1 MSGPSHPA
9 LTHQQGVTA
18 SSKPADFRKFD
29 SAPKTFPLGI
39 TKRTAYIILLAALA
53 AAAAVAWFILSKPAL
68 PPGFAAGNGRL
79 EANEIYTATKYA
91 GRVKTILFNE
101 GDTVAA
107 GQVVARMDTSALD
120 AQLRQEQA
128 QIMESEN
135 SRKVALAQIAVKQ
148 ANYNYAQSQYQRS
161 KQLVTSGAVSGQEA
175 EIDNAR
181 MLAARAELVGS
192 QAEAVRAASA
202 IDAAKATA
210 DRISAE
216 INDAVLVSPIRARIQ
231 TRISEPGEVL
241 SAGGRVFSL
250 ADLSDVYMYVFLPE
264 SVTGK
269 VKLGSEARIVLDA
282 APQYPIRA
290 IVSYVSPTAQ
300 FTPKTVE
307 TAEERHNLTFR
318 VKLQL
323 DKNRLREY
331 EPFVKS
337 GLPGMGYVR
346 YDDNAQWPE
355 NLRVKAVDPRTL
367 WNATGSGR
375 AN

>member
-1 MSGPSHPA
+1 MFGQSHPA
-9 LTHQQGVTA
+9 LTHQQGVTTSA
-18 SSKPADFRKFD
+18 KPADFPKFD
-29 SAPKTFPLGI
+29 SSAKTLLGI
-39 TKRTAYIILLAALA
+39 PKRTVYIVLLATLA
-53 AAAAVAWFILSKPAL
+53 ATAAVAWIIFSTPAL

-79 EANEIYTATKYA
+79 EANEIYTATKFA

-101 GDTVAA
+101 GDTVEA
-107 GQVVARMDTSALD
+107 GQIVARMDTSALD

-128 QIMESEN
+128 QIIESEN
-135 SRKVALAQIAVKQ
+135 ARKVALAQIAVKQ
-148 ANYNYAQSQYQRS
+148 ANYNYAQSQNQRS
-161 KQLVTSGAVSGQEA
+161 KQLVASGAVSGQEA

-192 QAEAVRAASA
+192 QAEAVRTASA

-216 INDAVLVSPIRARIQ
+216 INDAVLVSPLRARIQ

-241 SAGGRVFSL
+241 GEGGRVFSL

-269 VKLGSEARIVLDA
+269 IKLGSEARIVLDA

-323 DKNRLREY
+323 DKSRLREY

-346 YDDNAQWPE
+346 FDDSSEWPE
-355 NLRVKAVDPRTL
+355 NLRVKAVDPRLL

-375 AN
+375 TN

>member
-1 MSGPSHPA
+1 MS
-9 LTHQQGVTA
+9 
-18 SSKPADFRKFD
+18 R
-29 SAPKTFPLGI
+29 
-39 TKRTAYIILLAALA
+39 RTTYVIAIVALA
-53 AAAAVAWFILSKPAL
+53 AAGAAAWYIFSPPAL
-68 PPGFAAGNGRL
+68 PPGFASGNGRL
-79 EANEIYTATKYA
+79 EANEIYVAAKYA

-101 GDTVAA
+101 GDTVQADEI
-107 GQVVARMDTSALD
+107 VARMDTSALD
-120 AQLRQEQA
+120 AQLRQEEA
-128 QIMESEN
+128 QIVESEN

-148 ANYNYAQSQYQRS
+148 ADYNYAQSQYQRS
-161 KQLVTSGAVSGQEA
+161 QQLVTRGAVSAQEA
-175 EIDNAR
+175 QLDNAK
-181 MLAARAELVGS
+181 MLASRAELVGA
-192 QAEAVRAASA
+192 QAEAVRTASA

-210 DRISAE
+210 DRIKAE
-216 INDAVLVSPIRARIQ
+216 INDAVLVSPIKARIQ

-241 SAGGRVFSL
+241 GEGGRVFSL

-269 VKLGSEARIVLDA
+269 IKLGSEARIVLDA

-290 IVSYVSPTAQ
+290 TVSYVSPTAQ

-346 YDDNAQWPE
+346 FDENAQWPE
-355 NLRVKAVDPRTL
+355 NLQVKAVDPRTL
-367 WNATGSGR
+367 WNATGSSK